1 MKLVFTFS
9 FLLLFLPGFSQNI
22 KLDTESFRLSGDA
35 VPMGEQCYRLTRE
48 REWQGGSI
56 WYKKPINLNDP
67 FEMEIDLKFGC
78 YDEGADG
85 IVFIFHDRLRTGMPG
100 EGMGFGKLEPSLG
113 IEMDTYQNPHRGD
126 PEFDHMAIMTNGN
139 LNHRSGSLQPVP
151 ILATRKNVEDCK
163 LHRMKVIW
171 NPSLKELKIIIDN
184 NLRIKKRI
192 DIVGKVFKGNPE
204 VYWGFS
210 AATGG
215 SYNLQQVC
223 LGKVKFTQVAVFDQ
237 KTKNQLL
244 DGDIYS
250 LKNVD
255 FNSGRSTLLTDDLT
269 ELNRLVNVLK
279 ENKQMNIFIY
289 GHTDSSGDSKTN
301 KRLSQRRAD
310 VVARYLMQNGIDK
323 KRINTKGYGES
334 FPKEN
339 NGTVEGR
346 KLNRR
351 VDVYLVRPRA

>member
-1 MKLVFTFS
+1 MKLTYTFS
-9 FLLLFLPGFSQNI
+9 LLLFFFPCFSQSV
-22 KLDTESFRLSGDA
+22 KLDAESFRMSGDA
-35 VPMGEQCYRLTRE
+35 VRTGEQCYRLTKE
-48 REWQGGSI
+48 MEWQSGSL
-56 WYKKPINLNDP
+56 WYKNAINLNDP

-78 YDEGADG
+78 YDTGADG

-100 EGMGFGKLEPSLG
+100 EGMGFGRLNPSIG
-113 IEMDTYQNPHRGD
+113 IEMDTYQNHHRGD
-126 PEFDHMAIMTNGN
+126 PEYDHMAIMTNGN
-139 LNHRSGSLQPVP
+139 LNHGSGSLQPIP
-151 ILATRKNVEDCK
+151 ILATRRNIEDCK

-171 NPSLKELKIIIDN
+171 NPTLKELKIIIDN

-192 DIVGKVFKGNPE
+192 DIIGKIFKGNPE
-204 VYWGFS
+204 VFWGFS

-215 SYNLQQVC
+215 SYNLQEVC
-223 LGKVKFTQVAVFDQ
+223 LEKVKFTEVAVFDQ
-237 KTKNQLL
+237 KTKIQLL

-255 FNSGRSTLLTDDLT
+255 FISGKSTLQTEDLK
-269 ELNRLVNVLK
+269 ELNRLVNLLK

-289 GHTDSSGDSKTN
+289 GHTDSSGDANAN

-310 VVARYLMQNGIDK
+310 EVAKYLRQNGIAK